1 MLASPHLV
9 SNVSRIDNY
18 KLFKYW
24 NSYSVLIKTKMKRF
38 TLLICL
44 FFIHFAYAELTYTP
58 IEGGYEV
65 SGGYNLSGPVVI
77 PDTYNGQPV
86 IKIPHL
92 GFSGQVNITSIT
104 LPSTLRIISE
114 EAFSGCSNLRHIYMP
129 DTLDSIGGEAF
140 QNCSSLLSVD
150 IPLGVSV
157 IEPNTFRGCTSLQS
171 VNLPNGILEIRYNAF
186 YLCDSLVYI
195 QLPTSLETIETPL
208 NADNLQS
215 IIFTGNAPSIT
226 APTIASSG
234 TVYHLENATGFTTST
249 WAGRPVATYS
259 SYNTFSTV
267 ADFLIQADVDQ
278 NETDADSAIANIQAD
293 VDQNETDS
301 DSADSQLQSQI
312 DANTLAITNLQNAIS
327 NLIDDAILTILS
339 DPQSYGLY
347 TEEQLVEARTGST
360 LINIEN
366 EQAVISMNIEQSE
379 DLNNWTTKANHTV
392 QIPIENNKGKQ
403 FYRFQVS
410 E

>member
-1 MLASPHLV
+1 MKPLP
-9 SNVSRIDNY
+9 
-18 KLFKYW
+18 LF
-24 NSYSVLIKTKMKRF
+24 LC
-38 TLLICL
+38 LLSAQ
-44 FFIHFAYAELTYTP
+44 FVYAELSYTL
-58 IEGGYEV
+58 IDGGYEV

-77 PDTYNGQPV
+77 PDTYNGLPV

-129 DTLDSIGGEAF
+129 DTLDSIGPSAF
-140 QNCSSLLSVD
+140 LNCSSLLSVD
-150 IPLGVSV
+150 IPLGVSI

-171 VNLPNGILEIRYNAF
+171 VNLPNGILEIRYDAF

-195 QLPTSLETIETPL
+195 QFPTSLETIQAPL
-208 NADNLQS
+208 NADNLQT

-234 TVYHLENATGFTTST
+234 TVYHSANATGFNSPT

-259 SYNTFSTV
+259 NSNTFSAV

-278 NETDADSAIANIQAD
+278 NEADADTAIANLQAD
-293 VDQNETDS
+293 VDQNETDA

-312 DANTLAITNLQNAIS
+312 DANALAITNLQNALS
-327 NLIDDAILTILS
+327 DLIDDAISTILS

-347 TEEQLVEARTGST
+347 TEEQLVEARAGST

-366 EQAVISMNIEQSE
+366 DQAVISMDIEQSE

-392 QIPIENNKGKQ
+392 QIPIEDNKGKQ
-403 FYRFQVS
+403 FYRFQVA

>member
-1 MLASPHLV
+1 
-9 SNVSRIDNY
+9 
-18 KLFKYW
+18 
-24 NSYSVLIKTKMKRF
+24 MKPF

-44 FFIHFAYAELTYTP
+44 FFIHFAYAELTYNP

-129 DTLDSIGGEAF
+129 NTLDSIGREAF

-234 TVYHLENATGFTTST
+234 TVYHLENATGFTTPT

-259 SYNTFSTV
+259 SYNTFFTV
-267 ADFLIQADVDQ
+267 SDFL
-278 NETDADSAIANIQAD
+278 IQAD

-301 DSADSQLQSQI
+301 DSADSQLQLQI
-312 DANTLAITNLQNAIS
+312 DANALAITNLQNAIS
-327 NLIDDAILTILS
+327 DLIDDAILTILS
-339 DPQSYGLY
+339 DPKSYGLY

-403 FYRFQVS
+403 FYRFQVT